1 MSRITSYTHLLKQ
14 PQTRQITYLHRRTD
28 EQDYFIYHT
37 SSNSRRHARLHIRIA
52 ELMSHLLPFK
62 QRHGLQMTGVGEHV
76 EHAEAH
82 QTVTPFHQHLTVP
95 RQGDRVT
102 GDVDHP
108 LG

>member
-1 MSRITSYTHLLKQ
+1 MHFSRHIVQKDNRAHQQAL
-14 PQTRQITYLHRRTD
+14 PND
-28 EQDYFIYHT
+28 EGLDYPNHI

-62 QRHGLQMTGVGEHV
+62 QRHGLQMTGVREHV

-82 QTVTPFHQHLTVP
+82 QTITPFHQHLTVP